1 MVYNV
6 GKANKSVLPSAKK
19 IAVVGS
25 KPLGKT
31 LSKNSIRNPNENVKK
46 NDSAKSDTVKLS
58 ARKGETTEKALSH
71 FGRTYSCSTGDGSVC
86 SCSQCLFDGTGD
98 GSLSCNPSELDSGM
112 RACSLHDIE
121 KAFNASVR
129 VQGKSLS
136 SLTNAS
142 NAIRT
147 VADLFAAVKRM
158 DADFQ
163 PNSAS
168 KVINADKTP
177 KVMYQGTTEPS
188 PCPNRV
194 RF

>member
-86 SCSQCLFDGTGD
+86 SYHLHTPLKVKCTQQRPFVKLFKHYIKK
-98 GSLSCNPSELDSGM
+98 GSVEADCQRPQ
-112 RACSLHDIE
+112 SLNSIY
-121 KAFNASVR
+121 
-129 VQGKSLS
+129 
-136 SLTNAS
+136 
-142 NAIRT
+142 
-147 VADLFAAVKRM
+147 FA
-158 DADFQ
+158 
-163 PNSAS
+163 
-168 KVINADKTP
+168 
-177 KVMYQGTTEPS
+177 
-188 PCPNRV
+188 
-194 RF
+194 

>member
-1 MVYNV
+1 M
-6 GKANKSVLPSAKK
+6 
-19 IAVVGS
+19 
-25 KPLGKT
+25 
-31 LSKNSIRNPNENVKK
+31 
-46 NDSAKSDTVKLS
+46 
-58 ARKGETTEKALSH
+58 
-71 FGRTYSCSTGDGSVC
+71 C

-112 RACSLHDIE
+112 RACSLHNIE
-121 KAFNASVR
+121 KAFAVRGR
-129 VQGKSLS
+129 VQGKPLS
-136 SLTNAS
+136 SSTNTA

-147 VADLFAAVKRM
+147 VADLFVAVKRM

-168 KVINADKTP
+168 NVINADKTP